1 MCGIIGYVGKRR
13 AAPLLLEGLRR
24 LEYRGYD
31 SAGIATL
38 EGRIWVRKDAGRLE
52 EIEKRLKLSSLP
64 GKVGIGHV
72 RWATHGSPSRK
83 NAHPHLDDSGEV
95 AVVHNGIIE
104 NYLELREV
112 LERKGHRFVSET
124 DTEVIPHLIS
134 HFLRRGEGLERSV
147 ERAVREL
154 RGSLAIAV
162 LYEREPEKL
171 IGVRR
176 SSPLLVG
183 RGEGEGFLASDIPA
197 LLPFT
202 RRVIPLHEE
211 EMAVLTPS
219 SLSLRHLPS
228 GRELR
233 RRSVLVRWTAEMAEK
248 EGYPHFTLKEIL
260 EQPRAVEETLR
271 GAGKEVERLSRFLL
285 RAEHLYLVGC
295 GTSYHAAV
303 VGKYLLA
310 KLAGLQAEAVVASE
324 FSESCGGNGRMA
336 LLAITQSGETA
347 DVLRAVRTARALGG
361 RVACLTNVLGSSV
374 TRESQ
379 LVCYT
384 RAGPEVSVVAT
395 KTFTSQVAYLL
406 LLSLRLGEESGRLRG
421 SERRELLSSLLRS
434 PRLME
439 DTLRSTSPRSREL
452 ARGLLREEHL
462 YLVGRGL
469 GYPIAMEGAL
479 KVKEIS
485 YLHAEALAG
494 GELKHGTLALLE
506 RGTPV
511 VAVAVPGEARGRLM
525 GNLEEMRARGA
536 RMIVLAEEGDEESRR
551 HADVLVRVPRTGEF
565 LSPLT
570 FILPLQ
576 LLAYHL
582 SVGRGL
588 DPDRPRSLAKSVT
601 VE

>member
-1 MCGIIGYVGKRR
+1 MCGIIGYVGARR

-31 SAGIATL
+31 SAGMATL
-38 EGRIWVRKDAGRLE
+38 EGKLWVRKDAGKLE
-52 EIEKRLKLSSLP
+52 EIERRLELSSLP
-64 GKVGIGHV
+64 GKVGVGHV
-72 RWATHGSPSRK
+72 RWATHGSPTRR

-104 NYLELREV
+104 NYLELRKA
-112 LERKGHRFVSET
+112 LERKGHRFASET

-147 ERAVREL
+147 ERAVGEL

-162 LYEREPEKL
+162 LYAREPEKL

-183 RGEGEGFLASDIPA
+183 KGNGESFLASDIPA

-202 RRVIPLHEE
+202 RRVVPLQEE
-211 EMAVLTPS
+211 EMVVLTPS
-219 SLSLRHLPS
+219 SLSIRHLPS
-228 GRELR
+228 R
-233 RRSVLVRWTAEMAEK
+233 RNITRKPMTVRWTAEMAEK
-248 EGYPHFTLKEIL
+248 GGYPHFTLKEIL
-260 EQPRAVEETLR
+260 EQPWAVGETLR
-271 GAGKEVERLSRFLL
+271 GAEEEVEKLSRFLL
-285 RAEHLYLVGC
+285 RAERLYFVGC

-310 KLAGLQAEAVVASE
+310 KLAGLQVEAVVASE
-324 FSESCGGNGRMA
+324 FGESCGGDGRTA
-336 LLAITQSGETA
+336 VLAITQSGETA
-347 DVLRAVRTARALGG
+347 DVLKAVRTARAFGG
-361 RVACLTNVLGSSV
+361 KVACLTNVVGSSV

-379 LVCYT
+379 LVCYI

-395 KTFTSQVAYLL
+395 KTFTSQVAHLL
-406 LLSLRLGEESGRLRG
+406 LLSLELGEKSGKLGRT
-421 SERRELLSSLLRS
+421 EKRELFSSLLGS
-434 PRLME
+434 PNLMGR
-439 DTLRSTSPRSREL
+439 TLRSSL
-452 ARGLLREEHL
+452 ARTKALAGKMLGKEHL

-506 RGTPV
+506 KGTPV
-511 VAVAVPGEARGRLM
+511 VAVAVPGEAKKKLM
-525 GNLEEMRARGA
+525 SNLEEMRARGA
-536 RMIVLAEEGDEESRR
+536 WMIAVAEEGDGEVGE
-551 HADVLVRVPRTGEF
+551 HADLLLPVPRTGEF

-588 DPDRPRSLAKSVT
+588 DPDKPRSLAKSVT

>member
-1 MCGIIGYVGKRR
+1 MCGIIGYVGTRK

-38 EGRIWVRKDAGRLE
+38 EGKLWVKKDAGKLE
-52 EIEKRLKLSSLP
+52 EIERRLGLSSLP
-64 GKVGIGHV
+64 GRVGIGHV
-72 RWATHGSPSRK
+72 RWATHGSPTRR

-104 NYLELREV
+104 NYLELRKV

-134 HFLRRGEGLERSV
+134 HFLRKGEGLERSV
-147 ERAVREL
+147 ERAVGEL
-154 RGSLAIAV
+154 KGSLAMAV
-162 LYEREPEKL
+162 LYVGEPEKL

-176 SSPLLVG
+176 NSPLLVG
-183 RGEGEGFLASDIPA
+183 KGEGESFLASDIPA

-202 RRVIPLHEE
+202 RKVVPLQEE
-211 EMAVLTPS
+211 EMVVLTPS
-219 SLSLRHLPS
+219 SFSLRHLPS
-228 GRELR
+228 RKTIER
-233 RRSVLVRWTAEMAEK
+233 KPMTVKWTAEMAEK
-248 EGYPHFTLKEIL
+248 GGYPHFTLKEIF
-260 EQPRAVEETLR
+260 EQPWAVGETLR
-271 GAGKEVERLSRFLL
+271 GAGEEVGKLSSFLL
-285 RAEHLYLVGC
+285 RAERLYFVGC

-310 KLAGLQAEAVVASE
+310 KLAGLPVEAVVASE
-324 FSESCGGNGRMA
+324 FSESCGGDGRTA
-336 LLAITQSGETA
+336 ILAISQSGETA
-347 DVLRAVRTARALGG
+347 DVLRAVRTVRAFGG
-361 RVACLTNVLGSSV
+361 KVACLTNVVGSSV

-379 LVCYT
+379 LSCYI

-406 LLSLRLGEESGRLRG
+406 LLSLELGEESGRLGRG
-421 SERRELLSSLLRS
+421 EKKELLSDLLGS
-434 PRLME
+434 PKLME
-439 DTLRSTSPRSREL
+439 STLRPSMRKTKAL
-452 ARGLLREEHL
+452 AREMLREEHL

-485 YLHAEALAG
+485 YQHAEALAG

-506 RGTPV
+506 KGTPV
-511 VAVAVPGEARGRLM
+511 IGVAVPGETKGKLM
-525 GNLEEMRARGA
+525 NNLEEMRARGA
-536 RMIVLAEEGDEESRR
+536 RIIAVAEEGDGEVEE
-551 HADVLVRVPRTGEF
+551 HADLLLPVSKTGEF

>member
-1 MCGIIGYVGKRR
+1 MCGIIGYVGTRR

-31 SAGIATL
+31 SAGMATL
-38 EGRIWVRKDAGRLE
+38 EGKLWVRKDAGKLE
-52 EIEKRLKLSSLP
+52 EIERKLGLSSLP
-64 GKVGIGHV
+64 GRTGIGHV
-72 RWATHGSPSRK
+72 RWATHGSPSRR

-104 NYLELREV
+104 NYLELRRV

-147 ERAVREL
+147 ERAVGEL
-154 RGSLAIAV
+154 KGSLAVAV
-162 LYEREPEKL
+162 LYAREPEKL
-171 IGVRR
+171 VGVRR

-183 RGEGEGFLASDIPA
+183 KGNGESFLASDIPA

-202 RRVIPLHEE
+202 RRVVPLQEE
-211 EMAVLTPS
+211 EMVVLTPS
-219 SLSLRHLPS
+219 SFSLRHLPS
-228 GRELR
+228 GRAVARKPME
-233 RRSVLVRWTAEMAEK
+233 VKWTAEMAEK
-248 EGYPHFTLKEIL
+248 GGYPHFTLKEIL
-260 EQPRAVEETLR
+260 EQPWAVGETLR
-271 GAGKEVERLSRFLL
+271 GAGEEAEKLSRFLL
-285 RAEHLYLVGC
+285 RAEHLYFVGC

-310 KLAGLQAEAVVASE
+310 KLAGLQVEAVVASE
-324 FSESCGGNGRMA
+324 FSESCGGDGRTA
-336 LLAITQSGETA
+336 VLAITQSGETA
-347 DVLRAVRTARALGG
+347 DVLRAVRHLRSLGG
-361 RVACLTNVLGSSV
+361 RVACLTNVVGSSV

-379 LVCYT
+379 LVCYI

-406 LLSLRLGEESGRLRG
+406 LLSLRLGEESGRLDRT
-421 SERRELLSSLLRS
+421 EKKELLSSLLAS
-434 PRLME
+434 PGLME
-439 DTLRSTSPRSREL
+439 RALRSSLTRTKAL
-452 ARGLLREEHL
+452 ARKMLEEEHL

-469 GYPIAMEGAL
+469 GYPVAMEGAL

-506 RGTPV
+506 KGTPV
-511 VAVAVPGEARGRLM
+511 IAVAVPGESKGRLM
-525 GNLEEMRARGA
+525 SNLEEMRARGA
-536 RMIVLAEEGDEESRR
+536 RMIAVAEERDREVRE
-551 HADVLVRVPRTGEF
+551 HADLLLPVPRTGEF

-582 SVGRGL
+582 SVGRKL

>member
-1 MCGIIGYVGKRR
+1 MCGIIGYVGGRR

-31 SAGIATL
+31 SAGMATL
-38 EGRIWVRKDAGRLE
+38 EGRLWVKKDAGKLE
-52 EIEKRLKLSSLP
+52 EIERRLGLSSLP
-64 GKVGIGHV
+64 GRAGIGHV
-72 RWATHGSPSRK
+72 RWATHGSPTRR

-104 NYLELREV
+104 NYLELRRV
-112 LERKGHRFVSET
+112 LERKGHRFLSET

-147 ERAVREL
+147 ERAVGEL

-162 LYEREPEKL
+162 LYAGEPEKL

-183 RGEGEGFLASDIPA
+183 RGEGESFLASDIPA

-202 RRVIPLHEE
+202 RRVVPLQEE
-211 EMAVLTPS
+211 EMVVLTPS
-219 SLSLRHLPS
+219 SFSLRHLPS
-228 GRELR
+228 GREVR
-233 RRSVLVRWTAEMAEK
+233 RKPTVVRWTAEMAEK
-248 EGYPHFTLKEIL
+248 GGYPHFTLKEIL
-260 EQPRAVEETLR
+260 EQPAAVGETLR
-271 GAGKEVERLSRFLL
+271 GAGEEVKRLSRFLL
-285 RAEHLYLVGC
+285 RAGRLYLVGC

-310 KLAGLQAEAVVASE
+310 KLAGLPAEAVLASE
-324 FSESCGGNGRMA
+324 FAESCGLDGRTA
-336 LLAITQSGETA
+336 VLAITQSGETA
-347 DVLRAVRTARALGG
+347 DVLRAVRTARSFGG
-361 RVACLTNVLGSSV
+361 KVACLTNVVGSSV

-395 KTFTSQVAYLL
+395 KTFTSQVAHLL
-406 LLSLRLGEESGRLRG
+406 LLSLELGGESGRLGRA
-421 SERRELLSSLLRS
+421 ERRELLSSLLGS

-439 DTLRSTSPRSREL
+439 RALRSSLPR
-452 ARGLLREEHL
+452 ARGLAGRMLREEHL

-511 VAVAVPGEARGRLM
+511 VAVAVPGEGKGKLL

-536 RMIVLAEEGDEESRR
+536 RVIAVAEEGDGEVGE
-551 HADVLVRVPRTGEF
+551 HADLLLPVPEGGEF